1 MVIQVEY
8 RMGNKSYPAVMWD
21 AIFFAIF
28 LFAGGN
34 SGKQIPEGGINNV
47 CN

>member
-21 AIFFAIF
+21 AIFLLSFY
-28 LFAGGN
+28 L
-34 SGKQIPEGGINNV
+34 PEGTLENKYQKEA
-47 CN
+47 